1 MEHGEGRLETETI
14 TKEYGNRRMK
24 TGNGDHN
31 KGVGKPEN
39 EDRKELKFLFSDLN

>member
-1 MEHGEGRLETETI
+1 VLTGRNTEII

-31 KGVGKPEN
+31 KGIGKPEN
-39 EDRKELKFLFSDLN
+39 EDRKALKFLLSDLN